1 MDSFKRKLANLPGSL
16 KSQPVDS
23 RTFEEKT
30 PANTTTTTSE
40 VWRRNGTTPYL
51 GLNARLSQIWFNK
64 WTVLLLLVLLRVL
77 LLIGSLNGNLGD
89 AKVKALSA
97 CTKVEDVGSAM
108 ASMPHYL
115 SVGVNRLAASGIT
128 DVVHGMM
135 KGLDYVLIAVREL
148 ILFVINMMTS
158 TYTCLIAAA
167 VHGGLNVTAL
177 VVTKATDEINQAIPA
192 VADTIGTAVDDVND
206 AIGTVYS
213 WIDDLTSLFGSS
225 PPSEP
230 SIDVSSSLDTLKN
243 YKINTD
249 GFVSDLDQ
257 LNTDLP
263 TFKDVQ
269 NLTAEVVDYPFKLI
283 RDALNET
290 YGNWQFDEN
299 VFPVANKEALSFC
312 SDNSSI
318 NDFFEGLFELIATAK
333 KWFIAILII
342 LAVAA
347 CVLMAFLEIHS
358 WRRLKNYRNTFV
370 ERKFD
375 ETDMMMMSGRP
386 FPSKVALKV
395 SDWLNRNKDHKR
407 LASQEAAKQ
416 KRETLI
422 RWAVAY
428 GTTLPAIFVL
438 SLAIAGLFSCLC
450 QYIMLRTVEKE
461 IPALASEVGDFA
473 NEVVSSLQ
481 HVSQEWSN
489 DVNGQIAI
497 YSNEINNDILGHVRN
512 ATDIVNNTLNTFTD
526 AMDTALTTVFNGTI
540 LMDPIQEVIYC
551 LIGLKV
557 EAVQKGL
564 TWVHDH
570 ANISFPT
577 LPADVFSL
585 GANESVNGDT
595 ELTSFLAT
603 PSSATTDEVSGA
615 VTSVTDAIRSNIIQ
629 EALISLGLLLVYVL
643 VVLIGI
649 TRMLVGMTGLGYD
662 SKGGPAEVT
671 SPMLTT
677 NNHPPGAFRSASQA
691 SADRRRFEDS
701 EKYHPSNQNDNPFG
715 SGKQAEDKEKAKRE
729 TVLPNYYYDKASEW
743 YHQRVADVGERAEAV
758 KQKAETI
765 KQRAEQKTETV
776 KQKAGQKAET
786 VKQRAEM
793 VKQKADQKAEMVK
806 QKAEQKV
813 EAVKQRTD
821 AFKKRNA
828 GKEPET
834 IELQENPFGIGS
846 SRAHQRRD
854 EEAIELDDI
863 NNPFRDGAF
872 PAPATPPPAPL
883 PKDSISPR
891 YHARPRALSSG
902 SIDMGDMADERH
914 FV

>member
-1 MDSFKRKLANLPGSL
+1 MDSFRRKLANLPGSL

-23 RTFEEKT
+23 RAFEEKT
-30 PANTTTTTSE
+30 PTSTTTTTSE

-51 GLNARLSQIWFNK
+51 GLNARLSQVWFNK

-115 SVGVNRLAASGIT
+115 SVGVNRLAAAGIT

-135 KGLDYVLIAVREL
+135 KGLDLILIAVREL

-177 VVTKATDEINQAIPA
+177 VITKATDEINSALPA
-192 VADTIGTAVDDVND
+192 VADTIGDAANDVND
-206 AIGTVYS
+206 AIDTVYS
-213 WIDDLTSLFGSS
+213 WIDTITSVFSNGE
-225 PPSEP
+225 PDKP
-230 SIDVSSSLDTLKN
+230 SIDLTDELNTIKN
-243 YKINTD
+243 YKIDTT

-257 LNTDLP
+257 LNEDLP

-290 YGNWQFDEN
+290 YGNWKFDEN
-299 VFPVANKEALSFC
+299 VFPVAQKEALSFC

-318 NDFFEGLFELIATAK
+318 NDFFEGLFELVATAK
-333 KWFIAILII
+333 KWFIAILVI
-342 LAVAA
+342 LAVAV
-347 CVLMAFLEIHS
+347 CVLMAFLEIRS

-386 FPSKVALKV
+386 FPSKIALKV

-428 GTTLPAIFVL
+428 GTTLPALFVL

-450 QYIMLRTVEKE
+450 QYIMLRAVEKE
-461 IPALASEVGDFA
+461 IPALANEVGDFA

-489 DVNGQIAI
+489 DVNGQISI

-526 AMDTALTTVFNGTI
+526 AMDDALTTVFKGTI

-564 TWVHDH
+564 TWIHDH

-577 LPADVFSL
+577 LPDDVFSL
-585 GANESVNGDT
+585 GANESVNGDS
-595 ELTSFLAT
+595 ELTSFLST

-671 SPMLTT
+671 SPSLTT
-677 NNHPPGAFRSASQA
+677 NRPPGAFRSASEA
-691 SADRRRFEDS
+691 SADRRKFDYG
-701 EKYHPSNQNDNPFG
+701 EKHNSSNLNDNPFG
-715 SGKQAEDKEKAKRE
+715 SEKQIEEGEKSRRE
-729 TVLPNYYYDKASEW
+729 TVPPSYYYDKASEW
-743 YHQRVADVGERAEAV
+743 CHQRWAVVGKQAETVKQKAEAIKQKAEAAV
-758 KQKAETI
+758 KQKAE
-765 KQRAEQKTETV
+765 A
-776 KQKAGQKAET
+776 A
-786 VKQRAEM
+786 
-793 VKQKADQKAEMVK
+793 
-806 QKAEQKV
+806 
-813 EAVKQRTD
+813 
-821 AFKKRNA
+821 KRN
-828 GKEPET
+828 GSPKHES
-834 IELQENPFGIGS
+834 IELEDNPFGIGS
-846 SRAHQRRD
+846 YRTSERHGVLD
-854 EEAIELDDI
+854 ELDDMD
-863 NNPFRDGAF
+863 NPFGSGAF
-872 PAPATPPPAPL
+872 RTPATPPPAPA
-883 PKDSISPR
+883 PKDSVTPR
-891 YHARPRALSSG
+891 HYAKPRALSSG
-902 SIDMGDMADERH
+902 SIDIADQVNERQ